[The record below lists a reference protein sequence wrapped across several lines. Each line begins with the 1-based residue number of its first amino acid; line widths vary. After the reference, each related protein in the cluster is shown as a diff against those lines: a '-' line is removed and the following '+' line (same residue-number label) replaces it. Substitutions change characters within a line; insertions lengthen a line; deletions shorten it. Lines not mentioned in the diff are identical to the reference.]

1 MLSRRRHKLVLV
13 AAHGAIAASVSVVPA
28 QARAQTGCVVS
39 PSSFGSAADVC
50 RKANDLFRFLIP
62 QVGVAVAGGNP
73 VPGEGGTMG
82 GFGKRAISV
91 RVIGVDGRLP
101 KNSVALNLTGAA
113 VASDFGAT
121 RTVVPLPAADA
132 AIGLTSGIPLGLTNV
147 GGVDLLVG
155 ATILPKVSQNA
166 FQLEPKG
173 SGGVAL
179 SYGVRVGALQES
191 SLVPGVSVSYMRRK
205 LPKVDLGY
213 TPGNDTLRVANT
225 LVRASSI
232 RIVASKRLPL
242 LGFAAGVGR
251 DVIEGSSEIN
261 AVVNETVAGS
271 AQRAT
276 VTLPLLAEKVT
287 RNTAFVNVSVSLLI
301 TRLVAVWGGVRR
313 AMRVPRST
321 ASVDTKPTKAIA
333 TPRSVSRRASRP
345 CGWCSPKCHRIGFV
359 T

>member
-1 MLSRRRHKLVLV
+1 MLSRRRHMPVLV
-13 AAHGAIAASVSVVPA
+13 AALGAIAASVSVAPA
-28 QARAQTGCVVS
+28 QAGAQTGCVVS

-132 AIGLTSGIPLGLTNV
+132 AIGLTSGFPVGLTNI

-173 SGGVAL
+173 SGGIAL

-191 SLVPGVSVSYMRRK
+191 SLVPGISVSYMRRK
-205 LPKVDLGY
+205 LPTVDLGY

-225 LVRASSI
+225 SVRASSI
-232 RIVASKRLPL
+232 RLVASKRLPL

-261 AVVNETVAGS
+261 AIVNETISGT

-287 RNTAFVNVSVSLLI
+287 RNTAFVNLSVSILI
-301 TRLVAVWGGVRR
+301 TRLVAEVGWSAKGEARPTLNTFGGHQANEGHRY
-313 AMRVPRST
+313 
-321 ASVDTKPTKAIA
+321 ASLGLTT
-333 TPRSVSRRASRP
+333 R
-345 CGWCSPKCHRIGFV
+345 F
-359 T
+359 